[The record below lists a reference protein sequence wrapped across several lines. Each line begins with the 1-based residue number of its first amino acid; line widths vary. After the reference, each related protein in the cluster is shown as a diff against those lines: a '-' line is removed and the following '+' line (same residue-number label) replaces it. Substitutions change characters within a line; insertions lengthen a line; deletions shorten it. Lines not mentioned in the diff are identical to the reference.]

1 MLDNLAAIWSNWWQ
15 KSAERQIAWTLPKAQ
30 VDRDNDYVKLVP
42 GQHYVRIWL
51 AEMYLH
57 DQVKIFQTWYPAVH
71 SRVRLTF
78 DGKPLEMCNVADS
91 TKVGMQQDHG
101 RGDVIARNFVLTP
114 LLPFNADV
122 IELDAGLI
130 AIEGQNYLNSFIKV
144 LGDFS
149 SLLAVPQL
157 SSALNVAGPLA
168 NGLQALFGAGSL
180 HLGLHDAFAVDGT
193 GGYYAAIRATE
204 QQINKNDLRVVDN
217 QLRLSRGP
225 GESDSEPFTGFDYML
240 FRVEV
245 REERDD
251 YDMLAAIQGPMRNAQ
266 SALVGNREAEA
277 GAFFRAAI
285 VAAHQAPEFTRADRT
300 RVKLK
305 LDEDYKQIRN
315 ELGFSGLTGSDGSYS
330 LAQTL
335 RKGAL
340 SPKAAFDHGDPSLEE
355 IFTE

>member
-1 MLDNLAAIWSNWWQ
+1 MLDTLTAIWSNWWQ
-15 KSAERQIAWTLPKAQ
+15 KSAERQIAWTLPKTQ
-30 VDRDNDYVKLVP
+30 VDHDNDYVKLVA

-78 DGKPLEMCNVADS
+78 DGQPLEVCNIADS
-91 TKVGMQQDHG
+91 TKVGLQQDHG
-101 RGDVIARNFVLTP
+101 RGDVIARNFLLTP
-114 LLPFNADV
+114 LLPLNAGV
-122 IELDAGLI
+122 IEMDAGLI
-130 AIEGQNYLNSFIKV
+130 AIEGQNYLNAFIKV

-157 SSALNVAGPLA
+157 SSALSVAKPLA

-180 HLGLHDAFAVDGT
+180 HLGLHNAFAPDST
-193 GGYYAAIRATE
+193 GGYYAAVRATE
-204 QQINKNDLRVVDN
+204 QQIKKSELWVVDN
-217 QLRLSRGP
+217 QLRLGRGP

-245 REERDD
+245 RDERDD
-251 YDMLAAIQGPMRNAQ
+251 YDMLATVQGPMRNAQ
-266 SALVGNREAEA
+266 DALVATGREAEA
-277 GAFFRAAI
+277 AAFYRAAI
-285 VAAHQAPEFTRADRT
+285 VAAHQAPEFTRADRA

-305 LDEDYKQIRN
+305 LAEDFRQIKQ
-315 ELGFSGLTGSDGSYS
+315 ELGFSGLTNGDGTYS

-335 RKGAL
+335 RGAL
-340 SPKAAFDHGDPSLEE
+340 SPKAALDRGDPSLEE
-355 IFTE
+355 LFTA